1 MSQKYKPKQ
10 ASQISIN
17 ADKVARQKRKEV
29 DELLEMEKRRMAW
42 FEVLCVSSTLPNN
55 MR

>member
-1 MSQKYKPKQ
+1 MSQPNKPKQ

-17 ADKVARQKRKEV
+17 ADRLAKKKRKEV
-29 DELLEMEKRRMAW
+29 DELIEMEKRRMMW
-42 FEVLCVSSTLPNN
+42 FEVLCVNPNLPNT